1 MDKALASIGDKL
13 EEKNKQGKRY
23 TEKFEIC
30 YFLVLFFCNFNK
42 VCLDLFSYLL
52 VTLVFAGISTVHS
65 GNIFS
70 R

>member
-1 MDKALASIGDKL
+1 MNKALANIGDKL
-13 EEKNKQGKRY
+13 EEKSKQSRRY
-23 TEKFEIC
+23 TENFEIC
-30 YFLVLFFCNFNK
+30 YFLVLFCNFNK
-42 VCLDLFSYLL
+42 VYLDLFCYLL